1 MGLTNPIDAIQCFHR
16 AFRRDMIE
24 IDDYTLKAARNGRE
38 FTPILKRFNLFGD
51 ILDLH
56 ARGEEEAVFPAFDK
70 ITPTIAKTYFMDHRE
85 LDTMVSGLKDT
96 FASPDALTS
105 ARATAVLNSHLRIHL
120 NKEDAFLY
128 PVLRER
134 LSDDEQKSII
144 GIMSSKIPSAK
155 MPDLIGWLFPLMG
168 IDDRVMLVGYWMTL
182 MPPQVFSG
190 IKPLIKESLAEDWVE
205 LVKRVPDLT
214 KDG

>member
-1 MGLTNPIDAIQCFHR
+1 MGLTNPIDAVQCFHR

-24 IDDYTLKAARNGRE
+24 IDDYTLKAARNMRD
-38 FTPILKRFNLFGD
+38 FTPVLKRFNLFGD

-96 FASPDALTS
+96 FASPDALTL

-134 LSDDEQKSII
+134 LSDDEQLR
-144 GIMSSKIPSAK
+144 SSGSCQAK
-155 MPDLIGWLFPLMG
+155 YLRLRCRTLLGGFFP
-168 IDDRVMLVGYWMTL
+168 
-182 MPPQVFSG
+182 
-190 IKPLIKESLAEDWVE
+190 
-205 LVKRVPDLT
+205 
-214 KDG
+214 